1 MKYLLLVRHS
11 IAVTSLLDDFNRKLS
26 NEGFTLAHKQGKLLS
41 TLPVKFQIRHSAAT
55 RTTETA
61 QIMEDYLSDGS
72 KLISDL
78 NLYNADLISI
88 AEAIQEMSDSID
100 ALAIVGHNPS
110 MYEFAQLISKSKLR
124 EFNPASACFT
134 KFSIDTWGEFELNLI
149 EEKVVESALYL
160 TN

>member
-1 MKYLLLVRHS
+1 MKYLLLIRHS

-26 NEGFTLAHKQGKLLS
+26 NEGFTLAHKQGKLLT
-41 TLPVKFQIRHSAAT
+41 TLPVKFQIRHSASA

-88 AEAIQEMSDSID
+88 AEAIQETQDSIN
-100 ALAIVGHNPS
+100 ALAIVGHNPT
-110 MYEFAQLISKSKLR
+110 MHELAQLFSKSQFGG
-124 EFNPASACFT
+124 FNPASACFVSL
-134 KFSIDTWGEFELNLI
+134 SIDKWGDFDINLM
-149 EEKVVESALYL
+149 EEKVVESTLYL
-160 TN
+160 TQ